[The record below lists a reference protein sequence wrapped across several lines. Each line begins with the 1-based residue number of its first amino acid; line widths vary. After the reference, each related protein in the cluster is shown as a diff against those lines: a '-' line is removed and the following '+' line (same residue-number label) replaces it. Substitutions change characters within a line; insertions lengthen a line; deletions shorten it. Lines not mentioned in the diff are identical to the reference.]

1 MKLNVKSNVTSEAIA
16 ITTSSDDPDQIVIPN
31 YEDHPLTV
39 SLRAELS
46 KASGYY
52 GHILNPD
59 RTTNL
64 DLHAACQKLENFTLE
79 SADPVPVAKPLPEDV
94 QS

>member
-1 MKLNVKSNVTSEAIA
+1 MRISVKSNITDEAIA
-16 ITTSSDDPDQIVIPN
+16 ITTALDDADSPVTPEYQV
-31 YEDHPLTV
+31 HPLTA

-46 KASGYY
+46 RASGYY
-52 GHILNPD
+52 GHIFNPD

-64 DLHAACQKLENFTLE
+64 DLHAACQKLESFSLE
-79 SADPVPVAKPLPEDV
+79 SAEPVPVAKPLPEDT